1 MSTWVIGD
9 IQGCWRTLERLLKR
23 ISYDASR
30 DRLWLAGDLVN
41 RGPSNVEVLRWARA
55 QGDRVT
61 AILGNHD
68 LKLLTQAAGLAK
80 PRRLDTLD
88 DVLGAPDRDEL
99 IDWLRRRPL
108 AHLEGGW
115 LMVHA
120 GLAKSWSAGTT
131 LAHSREVEAILQAG
145 DLGDALGRIADTSPL
160 RWSDTLRGPRR
171 LAGIIGTLCRLRTC
185 SAEGRACQGFSGA
198 PADAPAGCMP
208 WFDVPGRRAIGA
220 RVVFGHWSSLGLLVR
235 DDVVCLD
242 TGCVWGGALTAMRL
256 EDSHIAQE
264 PSVDRRTPAEEGQE

>member
-1 MSTWVIGD
+1 MSTWVVGD
-9 IQGCWRTLERLLKR
+9 IQGCWRTFERLLER
-23 ISYDASR
+23 IKFDASR

-61 AILGNHD
+61 AVLGNHD

-80 PRRLDTLD
+80 PRRLDTLE

-108 AHLEGGW
+108 AHLEDGW

-120 GLAKSWSAGTT
+120 GLAPSWSAEAT

-145 DLGDALGRIADTSPL
+145 DLGDALGRIADTSPPQ
-160 RWSDTLRGPRR
+160 WSDTLRGPRR
-171 LAGIIGTLCRLRTC
+171 VAAIIGTLCRLRTC

-220 RVVFGHWSSLGLLVR
+220 RVVFGHWSSLGLVLR

-242 TGCVWGGALTAMRL
+242 TGCVWGRTLTAMRL
-256 EDSHIAQE
+256 EDSLIAQE
-264 PSVDRRTPAEEGQE
+264 PCIDRRTPAEGGAD